1 MSEKRGKPDYELED
15 ILEVREP
22 DQYRAIGDPIRQRI
36 ISLLTEKAATTSQLA
51 EALGQSKGSVGY
63 QLKVLE
69 SAGLIRVVRTRQVRA
84 IMEKY
89 YGRTAR
95 LFEFVGVEGVPPQ
108 EPAFQ
113 FLRQAMDEYG
123 VTEAGDQFTDFLTLA
138 HARVPAEKA
147 QEFADRLWELVEEF
161 RELGGVPGEKV
172 YGFIAGVY
180 LTDLPELPGDIEE

>member
-1 MSEKRGKPDYELED
+1 MSESCSKPDYELED
-15 ILEVREP
+15 VLEVKEP
-22 DQYRAIGDPIRQRI
+22 EQYRAFGGLIRQRI

-69 SAGLIRVVRTRQVRA
+69 SAGLVRIVRTRQVRA
-84 IMEKY
+84 ITEKY

-95 LFEFVGVEGVPPQ
+95 LFEFVSVEGVPPQ

-123 VTEAGDQFTDFLTLA
+123 TTEASDQFTDLLTLA
-138 HARVPAEKA
+138 HARVPAERA
-147 QEFADRLWELVEEF
+147 QEFADRLWDLVKEF
-161 RELGGVPGEKV
+161 RELESVPGEEV

-180 LTDLPELPGDIEE
+180 LTDLPELPEEKEE